1 MAIPNPVPQ
10 PTLVGAVVL
19 GNATYPTRFVRSMQQ
34 AEWLKRSYF
43 ARSAGAFTATIV
55 PAYRDGTVAGGNAA
69 AKTYLQ
75 GLSTKRLIGPRV
87 DARAAK
93 RLVT

>member
-1 MAIPNPVPQ
+1 MAIPNPVPS
-10 PTLVGAVVL
+10 PTLVGAVVV
-19 GNATYPTRFVRSMQQ
+19 GNATYPTKFVRSMPQ
-34 AEWLKRSYF
+34 AEWLKRTYF

-55 PAYRDGTVAGGNAA
+55 ACYRDGTVAGGNTA

-75 GLSTKRLIGPRV
+75 TLTPKRLIGPRV